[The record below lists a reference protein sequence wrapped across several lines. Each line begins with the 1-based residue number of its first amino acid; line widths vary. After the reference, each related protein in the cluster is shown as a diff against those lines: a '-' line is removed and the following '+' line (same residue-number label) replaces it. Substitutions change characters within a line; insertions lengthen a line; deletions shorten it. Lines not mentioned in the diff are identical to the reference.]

1 MKNVLLPAFL
11 LTSFVVTAQHKSD
24 TTERVNFPPAK
35 PDVVKTQP
43 AIPADYYNNA
53 DPLIRVRID
62 AIPSPLK
69 KILQGSEYS
78 GWQESPVF
86 RDRKT
91 SEFLIDIRSGDSLRT
106 FRFDK
111 YGNPLKD

>member
-11 LTSFVVTAQHKSD
+11 LTSFVATAQHKSD

-69 KILQGSEYS
+69 KTLQGSEYS